1 MCVGALVVQ
10 GGSERERNQ
19 SLCVSASFQVPSAS
33 SLLGHLSIRYPSAD
47 PLVVTAISPVAH
59 HT

>member
-1 MCVGALVVQ
+1 MCVQ
-10 GGSERERNQ
+10 GDSERERNQ
-19 SLCVSASFQVPSAS
+19 SLCISASFQVPNAS
-33 SLLGHLSIRYPSAD
+33 SLSGHLSIRYPSPD